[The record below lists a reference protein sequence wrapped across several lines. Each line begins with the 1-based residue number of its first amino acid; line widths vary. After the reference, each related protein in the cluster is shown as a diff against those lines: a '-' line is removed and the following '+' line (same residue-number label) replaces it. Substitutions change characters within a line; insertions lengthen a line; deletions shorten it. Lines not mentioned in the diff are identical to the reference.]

1 MKYDFTTIIDRKG
14 KDAMALDAV
23 GSQKGHVKKPTFP
36 KEGFSII
43 PMWVADMNFA
53 TAPSVM
59 DALNKRIA
67 HPLFGYFYPSDDY
80 YEAIMYWQKTRNNIH
95 DLKKEY
101 IGYENGVLGCLA
113 SAIHAFTKPGDKILF
128 HSPTYVGFSTVLNDT
143 DRVAELSPLV
153 KDEEGMWRMDY
164 QDMDKRIKDN
174 NIRLAVLCSPH
185 NPCGRVWE
193 KEELEQAMNVFKE
206 NDVIVVSDEIWSD
219 IVFTGYKH
227 IPTYSIS
234 EDAKRRTISIY
245 APSKTFNLA
254 GLIGSYH
261 IICDDYLR
269 EQLNKVATST
279 HYNSMNVLSMHAL
292 IGAYRE
298 ESIEWVDEL
307 NQVLEQNMKYTYDFI
322 KNNVEGIEVSQ
333 TQGTYMVFLHCE
345 DYCLKNHLTIDE
357 LIQKGWDVGVD
368 WQSGVQFHDPW
379 GIRLNIA
386 LPHALLQ
393 EAMQR
398 LKEYV
403 F

>member
-1 MKYDFTTIIDRKG
+1 M
-14 KDAMALDAV
+14 
-23 GSQKGHVKKPTFP
+23 
-36 KEGFSII
+36 
-43 PMWVADMNFA
+43 
-53 TAPSVM
+53 
-59 DALNKRIA
+59 
-67 HPLFGYFYPSDDY
+67 
-80 YEAIMYWQKTRNNIH
+80 
-95 DLKKEY
+95 
-101 IGYENGVLGCLA
+101 
-113 SAIHAFTKPGDKILF
+113 
-128 HSPTYVGFSTVLNDT
+128 
-143 DRVAELSPLV
+143 AELSPLV
-153 KDEEGMWRMDY
+153 KDKEGVWRMDY

-292 IGAYRE
+292 IAAYRE

-386 LPHALLQ
+386 LPHELLQ

>member
-1 MKYDFTTIIDRKG
+1 MTIHLI
-14 KDAMALDAV
+14 
-23 GSQKGHVKKPTFP
+23 S
-36 KEGFSII
+36 
-43 PMWVADMNFA
+43 FA
-53 TAPSVM
+53 SLLHKQATLRSS
-59 DALNKRIA
+59 
-67 HPLFGYFYPSDDY
+67 H
-80 YEAIMYWQKTRNNIH
+80 EAILSELEKY
-95 DLKKEY
+95 Y
-101 IGYENGVLGCLA
+101 
-113 SAIHAFTKPGDKILF
+113 
-128 HSPTYVGFSTVLNDT
+128 TVK
-143 DRVAELSPLV
+143 LV
-153 KDEEGMWRMDY
+153 DY

-386 LPHALLQ
+386 LPHELLQ